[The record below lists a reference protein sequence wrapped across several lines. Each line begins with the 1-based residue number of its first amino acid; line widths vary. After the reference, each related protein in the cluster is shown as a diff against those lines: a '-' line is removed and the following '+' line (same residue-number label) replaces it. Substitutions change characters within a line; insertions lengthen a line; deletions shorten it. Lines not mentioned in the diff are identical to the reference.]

1 MLNID
6 NSLTIIIMEQITNEL
21 IAKINNLYDAEVAND
36 FDVINSLGIHENNHS
51 ILLKTLLNHNNH
63 RLLNSFVKE
72 VLQISNIKFGDDVE
86 ITALK
91 YYIDILIKDKTYAI
105 IIENKICWAKDRYK
119 QLLDYVETVKG
130 KGIKED
136 NIYAVYLT
144 SDETNQIDYKNEISN
159 LIDVNRFIHID
170 YKNHLLMWFD
180 SINKQYHLNLD
191 GYISYIR
198 HYIIGDGK
206 IQPLEYKIFNKI
218 YDSINKTNRL
228 KECLNICSLEEKT
241 RNDDNN
247 KKSYSFVRWL
257 INTKLYNNLAA
268 LFPPPF
274 YNDKTRFRSRGN
286 ELFILFFKKEWKTEW
301 YIHFEFILDV
311 NSVLLR
317 LELHFEQRGK
327 NNNIGKTAKYLK
339 QELPQLIIGSKN
351 QKVYYQKTIILNDDL
366 SINTHAIKDDIQ
378 QITKL
383 IDDILINKL

>member
-228 KECLNICSLEEKT
+228 KECLNIYVK
-241 RNDDNN
+241 
-247 KKSYSFVRWL
+247 F
-257 INTKLYNNLAA
+257 
-268 LFPPPF
+268 
-274 YNDKTRFRSRGN
+274 
-286 ELFILFFKKEWKTEW
+286 
-301 YIHFEFILDV
+301 
-311 NSVLLR
+311 
-317 LELHFEQRGK
+317 
-327 NNNIGKTAKYLK
+327 
-339 QELPQLIIGSKN
+339 
-351 QKVYYQKTIILNDDL
+351 
-366 SINTHAIKDDIQ
+366 
-378 QITKL
+378 
-383 IDDILINKL
+383 